1 MTNPQQK
8 YPEQKHGYKNCGYH
22 CMMCQQVYYPQ
33 INKWLGAESIAD
45 AQVEVTSGIFHKDC
59 LEDYFTRY
67 IRQNLP
73 EEEKQKIREGLEDR
87 LTRLIRKVL

>member
-8 YPEQKHGYKNCGYH
+8 YREQKIGYRNCGYH

-45 AQVEVTSGIFHKDC
+45 AQVEITSGIFHKNC
-59 LEDYFTRY
+59 LEDYFEKY
-67 IRQNLP
+67 IGNNIP
-73 EEEKQKIREGLEDR
+73 EGEKQRIREGLEERITR
-87 LTRLIRKVL
+87 LTKKVL